1 MVAFGLDF
9 MGNRV
14 LVTGG
19 AGFIGSNLVDALIS
33 AGHSVCV
40 ADNFSTGFHEFIEHH
55 KDSAAIEIVETD
67 LVDENACTQV
77 LAGCD
82 VVYHLAANADVRFG
96 WQQPLRDTQ
105 QNLVVT
111 QNLLEACRKQGVR
124 KFVFSSTGSVYG
136 KAKQIP
142 TPENCAFPTQT
153 SLYAASKLAAEG
165 LINAYAEADVIDAT
179 IFRFVSIL
187 GRRYTHGHVFDFVKQ
202 LLDNP
207 QRLKVLGDGNQT
219 KSYLHV
225 DDCVAGLTHVLNGK
239 SKLDI
244 FNLGTNETVTV
255 KQSIEIICNTLN
267 CDPVID
273 YSGGTEG
280 WIGDNPYIF
289 LDTSAARATGW
300 SSTWTISESIRET
313 VEWLVAND
321 WVFNLRD
328 S

>member
-1 MVAFGLDF
+1 MKSK
-9 MGNRV
+9 V

-33 AGHSVCV
+33 AGHDVRI
-40 ADNFSTGFHEFIEHH
+40 ADNFSTGFHEFVEHN
-55 KDSAAIEIVETD
+55 KISAALEIVKTD
-67 LVDENACTQV
+67 LVDEQACSQV
-77 LAGCD
+77 LADCD

-142 TPENCAFPTQT
+142 TPEDCAFPTQT

-202 LLDNP
+202 LLEDP
-207 QRLKVLGDGNQT
+207 EHLKVLGDGNQR

-225 DDCVAGLTHVLNGK
+225 DDCTSALVRVLDGT
-239 SKLDI
+239 SKLDVY
-244 FNLGTNETVTV
+244 NLGTNETVTV
-255 KQSIEIICNTLN
+255 NQSIGIICKSLN

-280 WIGDNPYIF
+280 WIGDNPHIF
-289 LDTSAARATGW
+289 LDTTSARATGW
-300 SSTWTISESIRET
+300 LSTRTISESIRET
-313 VEWLVAND
+313 VEWLVANN
-321 WVFNLRD
+321 WVFRLRD
-328 S
+328 R

>member
-1 MVAFGLDF
+1 
-9 MGNRV
+9 MGATIKKI
-14 LVTGG
+14 LITGG

-33 AGHSVCV
+33 AGHNVRI
-40 ADNFSTGFHEFIEHH
+40 ADNFSTGFQEFVEHN
-55 KDSAAIEIVETD
+55 KSSAALEIVKTD
-67 LVDENACTQV
+67 LVDEQACSQV

-111 QNLLEACRKQGVR
+111 QNLLEACRKHGVR
-124 KFVFSSTGSVYG
+124 KFIFSSTGSVYG

-142 TPENCAFPTQT
+142 TPEDCAFPTQT

-187 GRRYTHGHVFDFVKQ
+187 GQRYTHGHIFDFVKQ
-202 LLDNP
+202 LLEHP
-207 QRLKVLGDGNQT
+207 KRLKVLGDGNQT

-225 DDCVAGLTHVLNGK
+225 DDCTSALVRVLDGR

-244 FNLGTNETVTV
+244 YNLGTNETVTV
-255 KQSIEIICNTLN
+255 NQSIDIICKSLN
-267 CDPVID
+267 CDPIID

-280 WIGDNPYIF
+280 WIGDNPHIF
-289 LDTSAARATGW
+289 LDTTSARATGW
-300 SSTWTISESIRET
+300 SSTRTISESIRET
-313 VEWLVAND
+313 VDWLVANN
-321 WVFNLRD
+321 WVFRLRD
-328 S
+328 Q

>member
-1 MVAFGLDF
+1 M
-9 MGNRV
+9 RHKV

-33 AGHSVCV
+33 AGHNVRI
-40 ADNFSTGFHEFIEHH
+40 ADNFSTGFQEFVEHN
-55 KDSAAIEIVETD
+55 KSSAALEIVKTD
-67 LVDENACTQV
+67 LVDEQACSQV

-124 KFVFSSTGSVYG
+124 KFIFSSTGSVYG

-142 TPENCAFPTQT
+142 TPEDCAFPMQT

-202 LLDNP
+202 LLENP
-207 QRLKVLGDGNQT
+207 KRLKVLGDGNQT

-225 DDCVAGLTHVLNGK
+225 DDCTSALVRVLGGT

-244 FNLGTNETVTV
+244 YNLGTNETVTV
-255 KQSIEIICNTLN
+255 NQSIGIICKSLN

-273 YSGGTEG
+273 FSGGTEG
-280 WIGDNPYIF
+280 WIGDNPHIF
-289 LDTSAARATGW
+289 LDTTSIRATGW
-300 SSTWTISESIRET
+300 SSTRTISESIRET
-313 VEWLVAND
+313 VEWLVANN
-321 WVFNLRD
+321 WVFRLRD
-328 S
+328 Q

>member
-1 MVAFGLDF
+1 MSATIKKILI
-9 MGNRV
+9 
-14 LVTGG
+14 TGG
-19 AGFIGSNLVDALIS
+19 AGFIGSNLVDALIL
-33 AGHSVCV
+33 AGHDVRI
-40 ADNFSTGFHEFIEHH
+40 ADNYSTGFREFLAHH
-55 KDSAAIEIVETD
+55 KGTAAVEIVETD
-67 LVDENACTQV
+67 LVDEQACSQV
-77 LAGCD
+77 LVGCD

-105 QNLVVT
+105 QNLLVT
-111 QNLLEACRKQGVR
+111 QNLLEACRKQGIR
-124 KFVFSSTGSVYG
+124 KFIFSSTGSVYG

-142 TPENCAFPTQT
+142 TPEDCVFPTQT

-202 LLDNP
+202 LLEDP
-207 QRLKVLGDGNQT
+207 EHLKVLGDGNQT

-225 DDCVAGLTHVLNGK
+225 DDCTSALVRVLDGI

-244 FNLGTNETVTV
+244 YNLGTTETVTV
-255 KQSIEIICNTLN
+255 NQSIGIICKSLN

-289 LDTSAARATGW
+289 LDTTSARATGW
-300 SSTWTISESIRET
+300 SSTRTISESIRET

-321 WVFNLRD
+321 WVFRLRD
-328 S
+328 R

>member
-1 MVAFGLDF
+1 
-9 MGNRV
+9 MGATIKKI
-14 LVTGG
+14 LITGG

-33 AGHSVCV
+33 AGHNVRI
-40 ADNFSTGFHEFIEHH
+40 ADNFSTGFQEFVEHN
-55 KDSAAIEIVETD
+55 KSSAALEIVKTD
-67 LVDENACTQV
+67 LVDEQACSQV

-124 KFVFSSTGSVYG
+124 KFIFSSTGSVYG

-142 TPENCAFPTQT
+142 TPEDCAFPTQT

-187 GRRYTHGHVFDFVKQ
+187 GQRYTHGHVFDFVKQ
-202 LLDNP
+202 LLEDP

-225 DDCVAGLTHVLNGK
+225 DDCTSALVQVLGGT

-255 KQSIEIICNTLN
+255 NQSIGIICRALN
-267 CDPVID
+267 CDPVIE
-273 YSGGTEG
+273 YTGGTEG
-280 WIGDNPYIF
+280 WIGDNPHIF
-289 LDTSAARATGW
+289 LDTTAARATGW
-300 SSTWTISESIRET
+300 SSARTISESIRDT

-321 WVFNLRD
+321 WVFRLR
-328 S
+328 SR

>member
-1 MVAFGLDF
+1 
-9 MGNRV
+9 
-14 LVTGG
+14 
-19 AGFIGSNLVDALIS
+19 
-33 AGHSVCV
+33 
-40 ADNFSTGFHEFIEHH
+40 
-55 KDSAAIEIVETD
+55 
-67 LVDENACTQV
+67 
-77 LAGCD
+77 
-82 VVYHLAANADVRFG
+82 
-96 WQQPLRDTQ
+96 
-105 QNLVVT
+105 
-111 QNLLEACRKQGVR
+111 
-124 KFVFSSTGSVYG
+124 
-136 KAKQIP
+136 
-142 TPENCAFPTQT
+142 
-153 SLYAASKLAAEG
+153 
-165 LINAYAEADVIDAT
+165 
-179 IFRFVSIL
+179 
-187 GRRYTHGHVFDFVKQ
+187 
-202 LLDNP
+202 LDNP

-300 SSTWTISESIRET
+300 SSTWSISESIRDT

>member
-1 MVAFGLDF
+1 
-9 MGNRV
+9 MGV
-14 LVTGG
+14 TTKKILITGG
-19 AGFIGSNLVDALIS
+19 AGFIGSNLVDVLIT
-33 AGHSVCV
+33 AGHHVRI

-55 KDSAAIEIVETD
+55 KGSAALEIVKTD
-67 LVDENACTQV
+67 LVDEEACSEV
-77 LAGCD
+77 LTGCD

-124 KFVFSSTGSVYG
+124 KFIFSSTGSVYG

-142 TPENCAFPTQT
+142 TPEDCAFPTQT

-187 GRRYTHGHVFDFVKQ
+187 GQRYTHGHVFDFVKQ
-202 LLDNP
+202 LLEDP

-225 DDCVAGLTHVLNGK
+225 DDCTSALVQVLGGT

-255 KQSIEIICNTLN
+255 NQSIGIICRALN
-267 CDPVID
+267 CDPVIE
-273 YSGGTEG
+273 YTGGTEG
-280 WIGDNPYIF
+280 WIGDNPHIF
-289 LDTSAARATGW
+289 LDTTAARATGW
-300 SSTWTISESIRET
+300 SSARTISESIRDT

-321 WVFNLRD
+321 WVFRLR
-328 S
+328 SR

>member
-1 MVAFGLDF
+1 
-9 MGNRV
+9 MGATIKKI
-14 LVTGG
+14 LITGG

-33 AGHSVCV
+33 AGHNVRI
-40 ADNFSTGFHEFIEHH
+40 ADNFSTGFHEFVEHN
-55 KDSAAIEIVETD
+55 KISAALEIVKTD
-67 LVDENACTQV
+67 LVDEHACSQV
-77 LAGCD
+77 LADCD

-142 TPENCAFPTQT
+142 TPEDCAFPTQT

-202 LLDNP
+202 LLEDP
-207 QRLKVLGDGNQT
+207 EHLKVLGDGNQR

-225 DDCVAGLTHVLNGK
+225 DDCTSALVRVLDGT
-239 SKLDI
+239 SKLDVY
-244 FNLGTNETVTV
+244 NLGTNETVTV
-255 KQSIEIICNTLN
+255 NQSIGIICKSLN

-273 YSGGTEG
+273 YSGGAEG
-280 WIGDNPYIF
+280 WIGDNPHIF
-289 LDTSAARATGW
+289 LDTTSARATGW
-300 SSTWTISESIRET
+300 SSTRTISESIRET
-313 VEWLVAND
+313 VEWLVANN
-321 WVFNLRD
+321 WVFRLRD
-328 S
+328 Q

>member
-1 MVAFGLDF
+1 
-9 MGNRV
+9 MGATIKKI
-14 LVTGG
+14 LITGG

-33 AGHSVCV
+33 AGHNVRI
-40 ADNFSTGFHEFIEHH
+40 ADNFSTGFQEFVEHN
-55 KDSAAIEIVETD
+55 KSSAALEIVKTD
-67 LVDENACTQV
+67 LVDEQACSQV

-111 QNLLEACRKQGVR
+111 QNLLEACRKHGVR
-124 KFVFSSTGSVYG
+124 KFIFSSTGSVYG

-142 TPENCAFPTQT
+142 TPEDCTFPTQT

-202 LLDNP
+202 LLENP
-207 QRLKVLGDGNQT
+207 KRLKVLGDGNQT

-225 DDCVAGLTHVLNGK
+225 DDCTSALVRVLDGR

-244 FNLGTNETVTV
+244 YNLGTNETVTV
-255 KQSIEIICNTLN
+255 NQSIDIICKSLN
-267 CDPVID
+267 CDPIID

-280 WIGDNPYIF
+280 WIGDNPHIF
-289 LDTSAARATGW
+289 LDTTSARATGW
-300 SSTWTISESIRET
+300 SSTRTISESIRET
-313 VEWLVAND
+313 VDWLVANN
-321 WVFNLRD
+321 WVFRLRD
-328 S
+328 Q

>member
-1 MVAFGLDF
+1 
-9 MGNRV
+9 MGMTIKKI
-14 LVTGG
+14 LITGG

-33 AGHSVCV
+33 AGNDVRV
-40 ADNFSTGFHEFIEHH
+40 ADNFSTGFHEFVEHN
-55 KDSAAIEIVETD
+55 KNSSALEIVNTD
-67 LVDENACTQV
+67 LVDEESCNEV
-77 LAGCD
+77 LNGCD
-82 VVYHLAANADVRFG
+82 VVYHLSANADVRHG

-142 TPENCAFPTQT
+142 TPEDCAFPTQT

-202 LLDNP
+202 LLENP
-207 QRLKVLGDGNQT
+207 ERLKVLGDGNQT
-219 KSYLHV
+219 KSYHHV
-225 DDCVAGLTHVLNGK
+225 DDCTSALVRVLDGT

-244 FNLGTNETVTV
+244 YNLGTNETVTV
-255 KQSIEIICNTLN
+255 NQSIGIICKSLN

-273 YSGGTEG
+273 FSGGTEG
-280 WIGDNPYIF
+280 WIGDNPHIF
-289 LDTSAARATGW
+289 LDTTSIRATGW
-300 SSTWTISESIRET
+300 SSTRTISESIRET
-313 VEWLVAND
+313 VEWLVANN
-321 WVFNLRD
+321 WVFRLRD
-328 S
+328 Q

>member
-1 MVAFGLDF
+1 
-9 MGNRV
+9 MGATFKKI
-14 LVTGG
+14 LITGG

-33 AGHSVCV
+33 AGHNVRI
-40 ADNFSTGFHEFIEHH
+40 ADNFSTGFHEFVEHN
-55 KDSAAIEIVETD
+55 KISAALEIVKTD
-67 LVDENACTQV
+67 LVDEQACSQV

-124 KFVFSSTGSVYG
+124 KFIFSSTGSVYG

-142 TPENCAFPTQT
+142 TPEDCAFPTQT

-202 LLDNP
+202 LLENP
-207 QRLKVLGDGNQT
+207 KRLKVLGDGNQT

-225 DDCVAGLTHVLNGK
+225 DDCTSALVRVLDGT
-239 SKLDI
+239 SKLNVY
-244 FNLGTNETVTV
+244 NLGTNETVTV
-255 KQSIEIICNTLN
+255 AQSIGIICKSLN

-280 WIGDNPYIF
+280 WM
-289 LDTSAARATGW
+289 
-300 SSTWTISESIRET
+300 
-313 VEWLVAND
+313 
-321 WVFNLRD
+321 
-328 S
+328 

>member
-1 MVAFGLDF
+1 MKSK
-9 MGNRV
+9 V

-33 AGHSVCV
+33 AGHDVRV
-40 ADNFSTGFHEFIEHH
+40 ADNFSTGFHEFVEHN
-55 KDSAAIEIVETD
+55 KNSSALEIANTD
-67 LVDENACTQV
+67 LVDEESCNKV
-77 LAGCD
+77 INGCD
-82 VVYHLAANADVRFG
+82 VVYHLSANADVRHG

-124 KFVFSSTGSVYG
+124 KFIFSSTGSIYG

-142 TPENCAFPTQT
+142 TPEDCAFPTQT

-187 GRRYTHGHVFDFVKQ
+187 GQRYTHGHVFDFVKQ
-202 LLDNP
+202 LLEDP
-207 QRLKVLGDGNQT
+207 ERLKVLGDGNQT

-225 DDCVAGLTHVLNGK
+225 DDCTSALVQVLGGT

-255 KQSIEIICNTLN
+255 NQSIGIICGALN
-267 CDPVID
+267 CDPVIE
-273 YSGGTEG
+273 YTGGTEG
-280 WIGDNPYIF
+280 WIGDNPHIF
-289 LDTSAARATGW
+289 LDTTSIRSTGW
-300 SSTWTISESIRET
+300 SSARTISESIRDT

-321 WVFNLRD
+321 WVFRLR
-328 S
+328 SR

>member
-1 MVAFGLDF
+1 
-9 MGNRV
+9 MGATFKKI
-14 LVTGG
+14 LITGG

-33 AGHSVCV
+33 AGHDVRI
-40 ADNFSTGFHEFIEHH
+40 ADNFSTGFREFIEHSNGA
-55 KDSAAIEIVETD
+55 DALEIIETD
-67 LVDENACTQV
+67 LVDEQACSQV

-124 KFVFSSTGSVYG
+124 KFIFSSTGSVYG

-142 TPENCAFPTQT
+142 TPEDCAFPKQT

-165 LINAYAEADVIDAT
+165 LINAYAEADVVDAT

-202 LLDNP
+202 LLENP
-207 QRLKVLGDGNQT
+207 ERLKVLGDGNQT

-225 DDCVAGLTHVLNGK
+225 DDCTSALVRVLDGR

-244 FNLGTNETVTV
+244 YNLGTNETVTV
-255 KQSIEIICNTLN
+255 NQSIGIICKSLN

-273 YSGGTEG
+273 FSGGTEG
-280 WIGDNPYIF
+280 WIGDNPHIF
-289 LDTSAARATGW
+289 LDTTSIRATGW
-300 SSTWTISESIRET
+300 SSTRTISESIRET
-313 VEWLVAND
+313 VEWLVANN
-321 WVFNLRD
+321 WVFRLRD
-328 S
+328 R

>member
-1 MVAFGLDF
+1 
-9 MGNRV
+9 MGATIKKI

-33 AGHSVCV
+33 GGFEVRI
-40 ADNFSTGFHEFIEHH
+40 ADNFSTGFHEFVEQH
-55 KDSAAIEIVETD
+55 KDSDAFEIIKTD
-67 LVDENACTQV
+67 LIDEQACGEA

-82 VVYHLAANADVRFG
+82 AIYHLAANADVRFG

-111 QNLLEACRKQGVR
+111 QNLLEVCRKQGVR

-142 TPENCAFPTQT
+142 TPEDCSFPTQT

-165 LINAYAEADVIDAT
+165 LINAYAEADVVDAT

-202 LLDNP
+202 LLDDP
-207 QRLKVLGDGNQT
+207 KHLKVLGDGNQT

-225 DDCVAGLTHVLNGK
+225 DDCTSALVRVLNGK

-255 KQSIEIICNTLN
+255 NQSIDIICRSLN
-267 CDPVID
+267 CEPLIE
-273 YSGGTEG
+273 YTGGTEG
-280 WIGDNPYIF
+280 WIGDNPHIF
-289 LDTSAARATGW
+289 LDTTAARATGW
-300 SSTWTISESIRET
+300 SSVRTISESIRET
-313 VEWLVAND
+313 VDWLVANN
-321 WVFNLRD
+321 WVLQLRD
-328 S
+328 R

>member
-1 MVAFGLDF
+1 MKSK
-9 MGNRV
+9 V

-19 AGFIGSNLVDALIS
+19 AGFIGSNLVDTLIS
-33 AGHSVCV
+33 AGHDIRI
-40 ADNFSTGFHEFIEHH
+40 ADNFSTGFHEFVQHQ
-55 KDSAAIEIVETD
+55 KGVSALEIVKTD
-67 LVDENACTQV
+67 LVDEESCNQV
-77 LAGCD
+77 LNGCD
-82 VVYHLAANADVRFG
+82 VVYHLSANADVRFG

-142 TPENCAFPTQT
+142 TPEDCAFPTQT

-187 GRRYTHGHVFDFVKQ
+187 GQRYTHGHVFDFVKQ
-202 LLDNP
+202 LLEDP
-207 QRLKVLGDGNQT
+207 ERLRVLGDGNQT

-225 DDCVAGLTHVLNGK
+225 DDCTSALVKVLDRT

-255 KQSIEIICNTLN
+255 NQSIAIICRSLN
-267 CDPVID
+267 CEPVIE
-273 YSGGTEG
+273 YTGGTEG
-280 WIGDNPYIF
+280 WIGDNPHIF
-289 LDTSAARATGW
+289 LDTAAIRATGW
-300 SSTWTISESIRET
+300 SSVRTISESIRDT
-313 VEWLVAND
+313 VNWLVAND
-321 WVFNLRD
+321 WVFGLRD
-328 S
+328 R

>member
-1 MVAFGLDF
+1 MSANIKKILI
-9 MGNRV
+9 
-14 LVTGG
+14 TGG

-33 AGHSVCV
+33 AGHDVRV
-40 ADNFSTGFHEFIEHH
+40 ADNFSTGFLEFIEHH
-55 KDSAAIEIVETD
+55 KGMAAIEIVETD
-67 LVDENACTQV
+67 LVDEQACSQV

-96 WQQPLRDTQ
+96 WKQPLRDTQ

-124 KFVFSSTGSVYG
+124 KFIFSSTGSVYG

-142 TPENCAFPTQT
+142 TPEDCAFPTQT

-202 LLDNP
+202 LLEDP
-207 QRLKVLGDGNQT
+207 ELLKVLGDGNQT

-225 DDCVAGLTHVLNGK
+225 DDCISALVRVLDGK
-239 SKLDI
+239 SKLEI
-244 FNLGTNETVTV
+244 FNLGTNETITV
-255 KQSIEIICNTLN
+255 NQSIDIICKSLH
-267 CDPVID
+267 CDPIID

-280 WIGDNPYIF
+280 WVGDNPHIF
-289 LDTSAARATGW
+289 LDTTSARATGW
-300 SSTWTISESIRET
+300 SSVRTISESIQET

-321 WVFNLRD
+321 WVFRLRD
-328 S
+328 R

>member
-1 MVAFGLDF
+1 
-9 MGNRV
+9 MGAIIKKI
-14 LVTGG
+14 LITGG

-33 AGHSVCV
+33 AGHDVRI
-40 ADNFSTGFHEFIEHH
+40 ADNFSTGFQEFVEHN
-55 KDSAAIEIVETD
+55 KSSAALEIVKTD
-67 LVDENACTQV
+67 LVDEQACSQV

-111 QNLLEACRKQGVR
+111 QNLLEACRKQGLR

-142 TPENCAFPTQT
+142 TPEDCAFPTQT

-165 LINAYAEADVIDAT
+165 LINAYAEADVVDAT

-187 GRRYTHGHVFDFVKQ
+187 GRRYTHGHIFDFVKQ
-202 LLDNP
+202 LLEDP
-207 QRLKVLGDGNQT
+207 ERLKVLGDGNQT

-225 DDCVAGLTHVLNGK
+225 DDCTSALVRVLDGR

-255 KQSIEIICNTLN
+255 NQSIDIICKSLN
-267 CDPVID
+267 CDPIID

-280 WIGDNPYIF
+280 WVGDNPHIF
-289 LDTSAARATGW
+289 LDTTSARATGW
-300 SSTWTISESIRET
+300 SSVRTISESIRET

-321 WVFNLRD
+321 WVFRLRD
-328 S
+328 R

>member
-1 MVAFGLDF
+1 
-9 MGNRV
+9 MGATFKKI
-14 LVTGG
+14 LITGG

-33 AGHSVCV
+33 AGHNVRI
-40 ADNFSTGFHEFIEHH
+40 ADNFSTGFHEFVEHN
-55 KDSAAIEIVETD
+55 KISAALEIVKTD
-67 LVDENACTQV
+67 LVDEQACSQV

-124 KFVFSSTGSVYG
+124 KFIFSSTGSVYG

-142 TPENCAFPTQT
+142 TPEDCAFPTQT

-202 LLDNP
+202 LLENP
-207 QRLKVLGDGNQT
+207 KRLKVLGDGNQT

-225 DDCVAGLTHVLNGK
+225 DDCTSALVRVLDGT
-239 SKLDI
+239 SKLNVY
-244 FNLGTNETVTV
+244 NLGTNETVTV
-255 KQSIEIICNTLN
+255 AQSIGIICKSLN

-280 WIGDNPYIF
+280 WIGDNPHIF
-289 LDTSAARATGW
+289 LDTTAARATGW
-300 SSTWTISESIRET
+300 SSTRTISDSIRET

-321 WVFNLRD
+321 WVFHLRD
-328 S
+328 R

>member
-1 MVAFGLDF
+1 MVATIKKILI
-9 MGNRV
+9 
-14 LVTGG
+14 TGG
-19 AGFIGSNLVDALIS
+19 AGFIGSNLADTLIA
-33 AGHSVCV
+33 AGHDVRI
-40 ADNFSTGFHEFIEHH
+40 ADNFSTGFHEFIDQH
-55 KDSAAIEIVETD
+55 KGTAAIEIVKTD
-67 LVDENACTQV
+67 LLDEQACSQV
-77 LAGCD
+77 LVDCD

-105 QNLVVT
+105 QNLLVT

-124 KFVFSSTGSVYG
+124 KFIFSSTGSVYG
-136 KAKQIP
+136 KTNQIP
-142 TPENCAFPTQT
+142 TPEDCAFPTQT

-165 LINAYAEADVIDAT
+165 LINAYAEADVVDAT

-202 LLDNP
+202 LLGDP
-207 QRLKVLGDGNQT
+207 KRLKVLGDGKQT

-225 DDCVAGLTHVLNGK
+225 DDCTSALVRVLDGK

-255 KQSIEIICNTLN
+255 NQSINIICKSLN
-267 CDPVID
+267 CDPIID

-289 LDTSAARATGW
+289 LDTTSARATGW
-300 SSTWTISESIRET
+300 SSVRTISESIRET

-321 WVFNLRD
+321 WVFRLRD
-328 S
+328 K

>member
-1 MVAFGLDF
+1 
-9 MGNRV
+9 MGATFKKI
-14 LVTGG
+14 LITGG

-33 AGHSVCV
+33 AGHNVRI
-40 ADNFSTGFHEFIEHH
+40 ADNFSTGFHEFVEHN
-55 KDSAAIEIVETD
+55 KISAALEIVKTD
-67 LVDENACTQV
+67 LVDEQACSQV
-77 LAGCD
+77 LTGCD

-124 KFVFSSTGSVYG
+124 KFIFSSTGSVYG

-142 TPENCAFPTQT
+142 TPEDCAFPTQT

-202 LLDNP
+202 LLENP
-207 QRLKVLGDGNQT
+207 KRLKVLGDGNQT

-225 DDCVAGLTHVLNGK
+225 DDCTSALVRVLDGT
-239 SKLDI
+239 SKLNVY
-244 FNLGTNETVTV
+244 NLGTNETVTV
-255 KQSIEIICNTLN
+255 AQSIGIICKSLN

-280 WIGDNPYIF
+280 WIGDNPHIF
-289 LDTSAARATGW
+289 LDTTAARATGW
-300 SSTWTISESIRET
+300 SSTRTISDSIRET

-321 WVFNLRD
+321 WVFRLRD
-328 S
+328 R